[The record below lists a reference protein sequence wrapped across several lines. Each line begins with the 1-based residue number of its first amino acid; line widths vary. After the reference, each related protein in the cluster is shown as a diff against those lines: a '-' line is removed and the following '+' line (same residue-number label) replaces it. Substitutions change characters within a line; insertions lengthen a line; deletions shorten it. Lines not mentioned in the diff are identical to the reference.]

1 MRPDSPLL
9 KIYARLDTAYD
20 RLREAAY
27 ELDQLDGEQAA
38 PGAAYEARALADA
51 VAALQRALTPGA
63 GQEQPVT
70 EQLVRPSSIVW
81 RLGGL
86 AVQLT
91 GDGLDIAQIGVED
104 MPEFDEL
111 EAVMQA
117 ARDAQR
123 LRVAP
128 APEARA

>member
-9 KIYARLDTAYD
+9 GIYVRLDTAYG

-63 GQEQPVT
+63 EQDQVVT
-70 EQLVRPSSIVW
+70 EQLVRPSSITW

-86 AVQLT
+86 AVHLT
-91 GDGLDIAQIGVED
+91 EDGLDIAQIGSED
-104 MPEFDEL
+104 MPDFDDL
-111 EAVMQA
+111 EVAMQA
-117 ARDAQR
+117 ARDTQR
-123 LRVAP
+123 YGIAP
-128 APEARA
+128 VPEARP

>member
-9 KIYARLDTAYD
+9 GIYVRLDTAYC

-38 PGAAYEARALADA
+38 PGTAYEARALADA

-63 GQEQPVT
+63 EQDQVVT
-70 EQLVRPSSIVW
+70 EQLVRPSSITW

-86 AVQLT
+86 AVHLT
-91 GDGLDIAQIGVED
+91 EDGLDIAQIGSED
-104 MPEFDEL
+104 MPDFDDL
-111 EAVMQA
+111 EVAMQA
-117 ARDAQR
+117 ARDTQR
-123 LRVAP
+123 YGIAP
-128 APEARA
+128 VPKARP

>member
-9 KIYARLDTAYD
+9 GIYVRLDTAYG

-63 GQEQPVT
+63 EQDQVVT
-70 EQLVRPSSIVW
+70 EQLVRPSSITW

-86 AVQLT
+86 AVHLT
-91 GDGLDIAQIGVED
+91 EDGLDIAQIGSED
-104 MPEFDEL
+104 MPDFDDL
-111 EAVMQA
+111 EVAMQA
-117 ARDAQR
+117 AREAQQR
-123 LRVAP
+123 GVAP
-128 APEARA
+128 VPEARP